1 MRMALDSP
9 ALPGVADVDIVT
21 ASGEIHT
28 GCSAQGDVVV
38 PGHIEFERIRS
49 VGPVVATLVVQE
61 RKKAGSRVVAA
72 P

>member
-1 MRMALDSP
+1 
-9 ALPGVADVDIVT
+9 
-21 ASGEIHT
+21 
-28 GCSAQGDVVV
+28 VV